1 LVRLDGGV
9 HLGFDLTHEKRE
21 GLEVWSLSPA
31 VELPT
36 DSLGSDEWVSC
47 SPPLL

>member
-1 LVRLDGGV
+1 LSVL
-9 HLGFDLTHEKRE
+9 EKIC
-21 GLEVWSLSPA
+21 VSLSPA

-47 SPPLL
+47 APHTIGVNSR